1 MWEGADSKMEGQ
13 TNPSVE
19 MAALKFGFPNL
30 QLLPN
35 GDILAAF
42 WCCED
47 CIYNIRWLRIS
58 VS

>member
-1 MWEGADSKMEGQ
+1 
-13 TNPSVE
+13 